1 MKLRIAALVTLT
13 LLSACRTRGD
23 ILESGGV
30 FAVRSA
36 CPVAGV
42 PAGTGDVT
50 LFNPPNSTDSLA
62 IDVTAAISDVRATC
76 QDVGED
82 VVSTTTFTI
91 TALRRDPG
99 PARQVILPYFNVA
112 LQGTNRIA
120 AKSVGNSALDFKA
133 GEIQTWTRVQ
143 AVIRVNRG
151 VATLPQNV
159 QRILTRER
167 KPGDPEAAV
176 DPLSDPGVRAAV
188 AAATFEHL
196 VGFQLTQDQL
206 KYNATR

>member
-1 MKLRIAALVTLT
+1 MKLRLAALLTLT
-13 LLSACRTRGD
+13 LLSACARRGD
-23 ILESGGV
+23 ILEGGGV
-30 FAVRSA
+30 YAVRSA

-42 PAGTGDVT
+42 PAGTGDMT
-50 LFNPPNSTDSLA
+50 LFDPPSSRDSRA
-62 IDVTAAISDVRATC
+62 IDVTASISDVRAVC
-76 QDVGED
+76 QDVGND

-99 PARQVILPYFNVA
+99 PARQVVVPYFNVA

-120 AKSVGNSALDFKA
+120 AKAIGNAALNFKA

-143 AVIRVNRG
+143 ATIRVNRG
-151 VATLPQNV
+151 VATLPPNV
-159 QRILTRER
+159 QRILSQVR

-188 AAATFEHL
+188 ATATFEHL

-206 KYNATR
+206 RYNATR